1 MIQKQRLTRY
11 GVGRMRSV
19 KRWMRRDVVLKSVV
33 LSVALGVLTV
43 AYAIPYRPTSDADV
57 IETLPAGSATYQ
69 SRMLINAKGTLPFS
83 VVAPQIS
90 ALLTRSYSQG
100 DPRALGQAES
110 LLEPYQTLNT
120 PEIMMYRATILQ
132 ANHHFDESKALLQ
145 KILNKIPNQPDSVLM
160 LSSIN
165 LVQGRFEDARKECEG
180 IRDMGL
186 MILRFACVAQ
196 VDDMTGKLVSSR
208 DVLYQL
214 TQINNGLDAG
224 QLRWINLILADI
236 AIRLNDPVLAKS
248 VFEQLDM
255 TTAPSLTARAD
266 WLLDHRYWAET
277 QHLLASHK
285 DNDALLIRLVIS
297 EVQLKSPTA
306 QADLQLL
313 GERMKVW
320 DERGETA
327 HQREQAM
334 YAMMLNPPAIALNL
348 ARNNWQKQRETA
360 DVAIYTNAAIRA
372 HSVSD
377 MKIIQDWIKQT
388 GFEYP
393 RLTDVL
399 AQSIKAG

>member
-1 MIQKQRLTRY
+1 MIKKYRLNIY
-11 GVGRMRSV
+11 GVGRMRPI
-19 KRWMRRDVVLKSVV
+19 KRWMKREIVFKSIVLSVV
-33 LSVALGVLTV
+33 LAVFTV
-43 AYAIPYRPTSDADV
+43 AHATPYRPTNDADV
-57 IETLPAGSATYQ
+57 IDTLPAGSATYQ
-69 SRMLINAKGTLPFS
+69 SRIRINSKGKLPFNA
-83 VVAPQIS
+83 VAPQIS
-90 ALLTRSYSQG
+90 ALLSRSYSLG
-100 DPRALGQAES
+100 DPRALGQADS
-110 LLEPYQTLNT
+110 LLEPYQKLNT

-132 ANHHFDESKALLQ
+132 ANHHFDESKAVIQ
-145 KILNKIPNQPDSVLM
+145 TILKKLPNQPDSVLM

-165 LVQGRFEDARKECEG
+165 LVQGRFDDARKECDG

-208 DVLYQL
+208 DILSQL

-224 QLRWINLILADI
+224 QIRWLNLILADI
-236 AIRLNDPVLAKS
+236 ALRLNDPVLAKS

-266 WLLDHRYWAET
+266 WLIDHRDWAET
-277 QHLLASHK
+277 KQLLESHK
-285 DNDALLIRLVIS
+285 DNDALLLRLVIS
-297 EVQLKSPTA
+297 EVQLKSPNA
-306 QADLQLL
+306 QADFQLL
-313 GERMKVW
+313 GERIKVW

-327 HQREQAM
+327 HQREQAL
-334 YAMMLNPPAIALNL
+334 YAMMLNPPEIALNL
-348 ARNNWQKQRETA
+348 ARTNWKKQRETA

-377 MKIIQDWIKQT
+377 MNIIQDWIKQT

-393 RLTDVL
+393 RLTQVL